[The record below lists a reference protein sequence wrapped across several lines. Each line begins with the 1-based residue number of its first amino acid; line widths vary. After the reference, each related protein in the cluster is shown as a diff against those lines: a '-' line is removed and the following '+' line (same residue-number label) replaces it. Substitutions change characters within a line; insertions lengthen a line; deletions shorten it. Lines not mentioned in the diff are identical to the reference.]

1 MKNSIRKKL
10 REEVQSVLKEE
21 KVYGALA
28 DPNEF
33 DPIDPEINVKGF
45 GTYSRTALRDAIA
58 SRLEA
63 AAETAKKAAAGG
75 PMSHSMYRNLRGIL
89 GEMSAL
95 YYMVNAELDVA
106 DELES
111 IRKKGGRR
119 TSPIPKQY

>member
-21 KVYGALA
+21 KVYGTLA
-28 DPNEF
+28 DPNDF

-58 SRLEA
+58 SRLKA
-63 AAETAKKAAAGG
+63 AAETAEKAAAGG
-75 PMSHSMYRNLRGIL
+75 PMAHSMYRNLRGIL